1 MMKSKPIKLISI
13 LLVILVITLACS
25 LIPVMEKPQTE
36 LPQAPNSQPTAM
48 PELSVPAESTALPND
63 SGIEGVQTY
72 PDRVEYHD
80 HVEFVPVPTGDLPP
94 VFGAHLAAW
103 QNCGLY
109 DQPVELGSA
118 LHSMEHGAVWLT
130 YRPAL
135 PKDQVTELQN
145 LVRGHDYVLMSPYPA
160 QKSDVVLTAWGV
172 QLVIDSYP
180 DKRVAPFIK
189 FYENGPQNYE
199 PGAPCSGG
207 VGTPIK

>member
-1 MMKSKPIKLISI
+1 MKTEHIKLISA
-13 LLVILVITLACS
+13 LLVILVITLACA
-25 LIPVMEKPQTE
+25 LIPVTEQPQTQ
-36 LPQAPNSQPTAM
+36 LQQPSTSQPSAM
-48 PELSVPAESTALPND
+48 PQLSVPGESTALPNN
-63 SGIEGVQTY
+63 SGVEGVQTY

-80 HVEFVPVPTGDLPP
+80 HVTVVPVPTGDLPP
-94 VFGAHLAAW
+94 VFGAHLAVW
-103 QNCGLY
+103 QNCGIY
-109 DQPVELGSA
+109 DTPVELGSA
-118 LHSMEHGAVWLT
+118 IHSMEHGAVWLT

-145 LVRGHDYVLMSPYPA
+145 LVQGHGYVLMSPYPP

-180 DKRVAPFIK
+180 DKRVAPFIA

-199 PGAPCSGG
+199 PGAPCSDG